1 MSAGQRGGGAGV
13 AEHREQA
20 ESRTEN
26 GLTGHE
32 LVRLVPLFLIVMQC
46 PYIDDNICSLVNG
59 KLANA
64 APERKR
70 ERGLGYRPPYL
81 LGPKPP

>member
-20 ESRTEN
+20 GSRTGK

-32 LVRLVPLFLIVMQC
+32 LVGLVPLFLIVMQC

-59 KLANA
+59 KLADA
-64 APERKR
+64 AQERKR
-70 ERGLGYRPPYL
+70 KRGVGYRPPYL
-81 LGPKPP
+81 LSPKTP